1 MARMVDIGDKDVVKR
16 VASAEG
22 FLRLKKSTLEAI
34 SSNRV
39 KKGDVITA
47 SKLAGIQAAKAT
59 STMLPLCHQIPL
71 TAVKLDIAV
80 RAGRLHCRCTVS
92 AEYKTGVEM
101 EALVGVSAALLNAWD
116 MVKYLEKDS
125 HGQYPRT
132 EVSGVRVTRKT
143 KGEG

>member
-59 STMLPLCHQIPL
+59 ST
-71 TAVKLDIAV
+71 
-80 RAGRLHCRCTVS
+80 
-92 AEYKTGVEM
+92 
-101 EALVGVSAALLNAWD
+101 
-116 MVKYLEKDS
+116 
-125 HGQYPRT
+125 
-132 EVSGVRVTRKT
+132 
-143 KGEG
+143 